1 MAKYEKGL
9 YLSQIYN
16 KTDNKNVELKTI
28 DIDEFRDLQIEDYSV
43 YDNITN
49 NNYNNIFK
57 FETNSGDYSLH
68 FEKVLYHTEN
78 INVEV
83 EYVIFRAI
91 NYIFKD
97 EYTPTY
103 NNLLIYD
110 IDEEHTTLTLIEE
123 EDIIQNLLEE
133 NQLLEY
139 IDGLKVIDIDEF
151 KELNIDYSILECIKD
166 DNYNGTFK
174 FETISGQNFLLFEKI
189 LHHDGEYFK
198 FVIFKPL
205 NHIFIEEFEM
215 KIPNNFII
223 YSFDDETK
231 LTLID
236 EEDVILDIIQDYY
249 YNPESEVEDN
259 SDYLI
264 HDESNNDS
272 YDDSS
277 TANDDYSYDETIN
290 DEDDIYNR
298 YYSENDDL
306 YGKLFDDNFNGSITS
321 RSNKG
326 QLISFKKIGKV
337 EYKKNTYFIMQ
348 LLCKFLEKEKDDYIV
363 YQFNKGEESSSLDTV
378 YDKKLHKKIIKIYSK
393 KHKVKLK

>member
-151 KELNIDYSILECIKD
+151 KELNIDYKEVTRIIKD
-166 DNYNGTFK
+166 CD
-174 FETISGQNFLLFEKI
+174 
-189 LHHDGEYFK
+189 
-198 FVIFKPL
+198 
-205 NHIFIEEFEM
+205 
-215 KIPNNFII
+215 
-223 YSFDDETK
+223 K
-231 LTLID
+231 LTKDQLID
-236 EEDVILDIIQDYY
+236 RIKNEPLLLTQ
-249 YNPESEVEDN
+249 
-259 SDYLI
+259 
-264 HDESNNDS
+264 
-272 YDDSS
+272 
-277 TANDDYSYDETIN
+277 IN
-290 DEDDIYNR
+290 
-298 YYSENDDL
+298 
-306 YGKLFDDNFNGSITS
+306 
-321 RSNKG
+321 
-326 QLISFKKIGKV
+326 
-337 EYKKNTYFIMQ
+337 
-348 LLCKFLEKEKDDYIV
+348 
-363 YQFNKGEESSSLDTV
+363 
-378 YDKKLHKKIIKIYSK
+378 
-393 KHKVKLK
+393 